1 VNASPQAKAR
11 LESRW
16 PVALAVIFVLV
27 LLALLP
33 ARLAVMPRW
42 TPYVLGAIML
52 VPLAGVEFSRHGFR
66 WLRIERFALLA
77 AAIFGIVINIV
88 TVARLVHSMLF
99 QPNAIEPLTLLTS
112 SVAAWVGNIALFALL
127 YWLTDRGGPDA
138 RENGRDGASD
148 YLFTQVA
155 NPQSAPADWWPTF
168 VDYFSLAFNT
178 STAFSPTD
186 TLPLTPR
193 GKILMIVQSSI
204 SLVTI
209 VVVAARAINILK

>member
-1 VNASPQAKAR
+1 VTGSPGMTAR
-11 LESRW
+11 FESRW
-16 PVALAVIFVLV
+16 PAALAVIFVLV

-42 TPYVLGAIML
+42 MPYALGAVML
-52 VPLAGVEFSRHGFR
+52 VPLAGVEFSGHASR
-66 WLRIERFALLA
+66 WLRIERIALLA
-77 AAIFGIVINIV
+77 AALFGIVTNVITV
-88 TVARLVHSMLF
+88 TRLVYTMLF
-99 QPNAIEPLTLLTS
+99 EPNAIAPITLLTS
-112 SVAAWVGNIALFALL
+112 SVAAWVANVVLFALV

-138 RENGRDGASD
+138 REHGQGGESD

-155 NPQSAPADWWPTF
+155 NPRSATPDWSPTF

-193 GKILMIVQSSI
+193 GKILMMLQSSI